1 MSLDK
6 KAARY
11 ISPASAGA
19 MLFGAVVGGV
29 AAAAANARKVKRGE
43 MSARTAAVSVLREAG
58 TTGLASG
65 AGVAAV
71 TALHLGGVAGL
82 VGIAAVATGAKYFMD
97 SVLDGVLAKGGLR
110 NAALARKAP
119 AGADVAEPV
128 CGAASSV
135 ARIKPAVK
143 PKAPKKPAA
152 KAAAKAA
159 KSKSQPETFIT
170 E

>member
-11 ISPASAGA
+11 ISPAIAGA

-43 MSARTAAVSVLREAG
+43 MSAGKAAASVLREAG

-71 TALHLGGVAGL
+71 TALHLGGVVGL
-82 VGIAAVATGAKYFMD
+82 VGIAAVATGAKYLMD
-97 SVLDGVLAKGGLR
+97 SVLDEVLAKGGLK
-110 NAALARKAP
+110 NAALACKTS
-119 AGADVAEPV
+119 AGADVAEPARD
-128 CGAASSV
+128 AASS
-135 ARIKPAVK
+135 AQRTRPAAK

-152 KAAAKAA
+152 KAAAKPA
-159 KSKSQPETFIT
+159 KPKSQPETHIT